1 MNGNVHRIPG
11 VAQVTPG
18 GAQAAQGVVGNS
30 YSNYYR
36 MLMSYYQSL
45 YANRNQK
52 NVNPILNNQNLAIGA
67 WRNRQQV
74 TNPYYM
80 HVDFNISL
88 NKKGNYKYP
97 TTKTSD
103 KDTAGYY
110 KDKYPGVYWEGTYK
124 EREKYS
130 ADDKYP
136 HHQTGYHHTK
146 HPKNYHHDPHHSKYP
161 TDYPGDKYSDQKHKE
176 TYANGYLHDNYQ
188 KDYKGDKYSYDHYPN
203 DRYPNEK
210 YIGIHAYPHHD
221 KNPHDYHTAYK
232 YPGEK
237 HKETYPIGHLHDKY
251 PNGKK
256 GEYYPN
262 EKYPKDNYMDIH
274 AVGHPLHSS
283 RAGGLFSEHIHDHSV
298 GIDGNF
304 LGVRPFRERGR
315 HEYLLPTFTGKV
327 VLTGVKYPGLQHKK
341 NKYDTYHTKDYKY
354 STGQSNMYDP
364 YRNKDYKDS
373 TDHMYNTYQD
383 YKDNKLSADNKY
395 NTYPDYKANT
405 YSIGQIYDTYSNKDY
420 KHAAGQKYDTY
431 LKGYKYTTE
440 QKYDTYQKKDYK
452 HSTGQQYDTYPDYK
466 HHKYSTGQKY
476 DTYQNKDYKHTT
488 GQKYDTYP
496 KGYKYATGQKYHTN
510 QEKHYKFQTTHVGSV
525 FPDHG
530 TIHYPTGRYGFYK
543 GLSGDMIH
551 KKDYKVKGDTYTK
564 VKSKTTYWWNQVM
577 GNDQF

>member
-1 MNGNVHRIPG
+1 
-11 VAQVTPG
+11 
-18 GAQAAQGVVGNS
+18 
-30 YSNYYR
+30 

-45 YANRNQK
+45 YANRNQQ

-80 HVDFNISL
+80 HVDFNISQ
-88 NKKGNYKYP
+88 NKKDNSKYP

-103 KDTAGYY
+103 KDTAGHY
-110 KDKYPGVYWEGTYK
+110 KDKYPSAYPEGTYK
-124 EREKYS
+124 ELEKYP

-136 HHQTGYHHTK
+136 HYHQTGYHHNQ
-146 HPKNYHHDPHHSKYP
+146 HPKNYYHDPHHSKYP
-161 TDYPGDKYSDQKHKE
+161 TDYPGDIYSDQKHKE

-203 DRYPNEK
+203 NRYPNEK

-221 KNPHDYHTAYK
+221 KNPLDYYTAYK

-251 PNGKK
+251 QNGKK

-262 EKYPKDNYMDIH
+262 EKYPKDNYMYMDIQ

-304 LGVRPFRERGR
+304 LGVGPFRGRGK
-315 HEYLLPTFTGKV
+315 HEYIHTTFTGKV

-354 STGQSNMYDP
+354 STGQSNMDDP
-364 YRNKDYKDS
+364 Y
-373 TDHMYNTYQD
+373 Q
-383 YKDNKLSADNKY
+383 
-395 NTYPDYKANT
+395 
-405 YSIGQIYDTYSNKDY
+405 
-420 KHAAGQKYDTY
+420 QKYDTY
-431 LKGYKYTTE
+431 H
-440 QKYDTYQKKDYK
+440 KKDYK
-452 HSTGQQYDTYPDYK
+452 HSTGQQHDTYPDYK
-466 HHKYSTGQKY
+466 HHKYGIGLKY

-496 KGYKYATGQKYHTN
+496 KGYKYTTGQKYHTN
-510 QEKHYKFQTTHVGSV
+510 KEKDYKYPKTHVGSV

-530 TIHYPTGRYGFYK
+530 TMDYPTGRYGFYK

-564 VKSKTTYWWNQVM
+564 VKSKTTY
-577 GNDQF
+577 

>member
-18 GAQAAQGVVGNS
+18 VAQAAQGVVGNS

-80 HVDFNISL
+80 HVDFNISQ

-103 KDTAGYY
+103 KDTAGHY

-237 HKETYPIGHLHDKY
+237 HKEIYPIGHLH
-251 PNGKK
+251 PNIQTVKK
-256 GEYYPN
+256 VNITLMRSIQRTTTWIFTLLVIRFTVHELEVFFRSIFMTIRLALMEISWAY
-262 EKYPKDNYMDIH
+262 
-274 AVGHPLHSS
+274 
-283 RAGGLFSEHIHDHSV
+283 DHSEKEE
-298 GIDGNF
+298 GTNTFI
-304 LGVRPFRERGR
+304 R
-315 HEYLLPTFTGKV
+315 LL
-327 VLTGVKYPGLQHKK
+327 
-341 NKYDTYHTKDYKY
+341 
-354 STGQSNMYDP
+354 
-364 YRNKDYKDS
+364 
-373 TDHMYNTYQD
+373 
-383 YKDNKLSADNKY
+383 
-395 NTYPDYKANT
+395 
-405 YSIGQIYDTYSNKDY
+405 
-420 KHAAGQKYDTY
+420 
-431 LKGYKYTTE
+431 
-440 QKYDTYQKKDYK
+440 
-452 HSTGQQYDTYPDYK
+452 
-466 HHKYSTGQKY
+466 
-476 DTYQNKDYKHTT
+476 
-488 GQKYDTYP
+488 
-496 KGYKYATGQKYHTN
+496 
-510 QEKHYKFQTTHVGSV
+510 QEK
-525 FPDHG
+525 
-530 TIHYPTGRYGFYK
+530 
-543 GLSGDMIH
+543 LC
-551 KKDYKVKGDTYTK
+551 
-564 VKSKTTYWWNQVM
+564 
-577 GNDQF
+577 